1 MFHWAKI
8 QSKNELKIRKQK
20 KEKRFFRYKKGF
32 YICNRN
38 RRNGRVVECG
48 SLENC

>member
-1 MFHWAKI
+1 MPQECIIKI
-8 QSKNELKIRKQK
+8 IDYGLCNSTKA
-20 KEKRFFRYKKGF
+20 Y
-32 YICNRN
+32 YICNRI